1 MMDDKELL
9 DEIRILEDKIDE
21 NNDRIIELE
30 VKVEQYNIH
39 TIDRRGMYKAF
50 IGISLAIVGSII
62 AFTQY
67 ALTLNP

>member
-39 TIDRRGMYKAF
+39 MLDRRGMYKAF

>member
-1 MMDDKELL
+1 MDDKELL

-39 TIDRRGMYKAF
+39 TLDRRECTKH
-50 IGISLAIVGSII
+50 S
-62 AFTQY
+62 
-67 ALTLNP
+67 